1 MDTDKKKRNRQRGAT
16 IVEYMLIVVL
26 IAVSGIAL
34 FKRFGTAITVQMDNN
49 SKAVQGLKPVTE

>member
-1 MDTDKKKRNRQRGAT
+1 MDMDKKKRNRQRGAT

-34 FKRFGTAITVQMDNN
+34 FKKFGTAITVQMTNN
-49 SKAVQGLKPVTE
+49 TSAVQALEPVAK